1 MRYVE
6 KCKLYHVGE
15 LKFSKKNYSSYEG
28 YGLSVSEY
36 PDEWTKIALLSG
48 VTFTLTKDVGKF
60 LDYHEMTESDWDDVI
75 EWGISNGYV
84 VRDEIYVTSWYDDEW
99 EQVFEMVSASLQ
111 ELLDEDYDEEDI
123 ETRLDLLPTGLMHGR
138 MNHEVHLSSVR
149 DYLLI
154 MYVDDMLE
162 EFDGV
167 WWEDD
172 FDVSL
177 LSAPRGCILPRNLG
191 KWHITG

>member
-6 KCKLYHVGE
+6 KSTLYHVGE
-15 LKFSKKNYSSYEG
+15 LNFSKKNYSSYEG

-36 PDEWTKIALLSG
+36 PDEWTKIARLSG
-48 VTFTLTKDVGKF
+48 VTFTLTTDVGKF
-60 LDYHEMTESDWDDVI
+60 LDYHEMTESAWDDVI

-123 ETRLDLLPTGLMHGR
+123 ETREDLLPTGLMHDR

-167 WWEDD
+167 WWEDE

-177 LSAPRGCILPRNLG
+177 LSAPRGCILPRNLE